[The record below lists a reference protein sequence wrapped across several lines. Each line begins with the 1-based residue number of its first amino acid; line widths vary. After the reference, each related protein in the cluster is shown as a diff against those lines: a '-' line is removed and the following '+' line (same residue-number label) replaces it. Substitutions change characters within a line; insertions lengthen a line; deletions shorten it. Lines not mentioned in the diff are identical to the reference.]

1 MKKLLL
7 ILPLVFLFCFT
18 FGYQE
23 QAEEGITNEQVN
35 ALIDEHLKIWNER
48 NIALVDKCFS
58 QDCVFENSVSHGPRV
73 GSEAFKNQLSYE
85 FKALSDINLKLK
97 DVFIKDD
104 KIAMILTWTA
114 THSGPLVLPTGTI
127 PATGKIIKSSSVNIA
142 RVANGKFVEYRFYF
156 NPLDIILP
164 LGFSLT
170 PPQSPLV
177 LGNFA
182 SADIYIKEV
191 VQTNTYVDGKL
202 ISSKQTAVN
211 ELWIGD
217 KKITY
222 ITPPRILIVDLEE
235 KQISIVNRGAR
246 TYVEAALPLDIS
258 KLLSEQVK
266 LRFKMH
272 KTTGTV
278 KETGDIKKIMNKN
291 CNGYEVNFQEM
302 YGDTVRGKIKFKV
315 WATTDVSFDWGIYDI
330 MLQNMRIIFNRDEQ
344 YRDELRK
351 IKGIQMRLEMTTE
364 QDGTTVNNVEEIVE
378 ISEKQPPA
386 GIYSAPSGF
395 TRKDKL
401 TSQDF

>member
-1 MKKLLL
+1 MKK
-7 ILPLVFLFCFT
+7 
-18 FGYQE
+18 
-23 QAEEGITNEQVN
+23 
-35 ALIDEHLKIWNER
+35 
-48 NIALVDKCFS
+48 
-58 QDCVFENSVSHGPRV
+58 
-73 GSEAFKNQLSYE
+73 
-85 FKALSDINLKLK
+85 
-97 DVFIKDD
+97 
-104 KIAMILTWTA
+104 
-114 THSGPLVLPTGTI
+114 
-127 PATGKIIKSSSVNIA
+127 
-142 RVANGKFVEYRFYF
+142 
-156 NPLDIILP
+156 IILII
-164 LGFSLT
+164 LMG
-170 PPQSPLV
+170 LV

-182 SADIYIKEV
+182 SADIYIKDV
-191 VQTNTYVDGKL
+191 VKTNTYVDGKL
-202 ISSKQTAVN
+202 ISSKQIAVN

-222 ITPPRILIVDLEE
+222 ITPPRILIVNLEE
-235 KQISIVNRGAR
+235 KQMSVVNRSAR

-266 LRFKMH
+266 LRFKMY

-291 CNGYEVNFQEM
+291 CNGYEVNSQEM
-302 YGDTVRGKIKFKV
+302 YGDAVRGKIKFKV
-315 WATTDVSFDWGIYDI
+315 WATTEVSFDLGIYDI

-364 QDGTTVNNVEEIVE
+364 QDGTTVNNVEEKAE

>member
-1 MKKLLL
+1 MK
-7 ILPLVFLFCFT
+7 
-18 FGYQE
+18 
-23 QAEEGITNEQVN
+23 
-35 ALIDEHLKIWNER
+35 R
-48 NIALVDKCFS
+48 
-58 QDCVFENSVSHGPRV
+58 
-73 GSEAFKNQLSYE
+73 
-85 FKALSDINLKLK
+85 
-97 DVFIKDD
+97 
-104 KIAMILTWTA
+104 
-114 THSGPLVLPTGTI
+114 
-127 PATGKIIKSSSVNIA
+127 
-142 RVANGKFVEYRFYF
+142 
-156 NPLDIILP
+156 IILII
-164 LGFSLT
+164 LMGF
-170 PPQSPLV
+170 V

-182 SADIYIKEV
+182 SADICIKEV

-202 ISSKQTAVN
+202 ISSKQPAVN

-222 ITPPRILIVDLEE
+222 ITLPRILIVDLEE

-266 LRFKMH
+266 LRFKMY
-272 KTTGTV
+272 KTTGIV

-330 MLQNMRIIFNRDEQ
+330 MLQNMRIISNKDEQ

-351 IKGIQMRLEMTTE
+351 IKGIQMCIKMTTE
-364 QDGTTVNNVEEIVE
+364 QDGTTVNYVEEIIE

-386 GIYSAPSGF
+386 GIYSTPSGF